1 MRSLTQNELCDLLEI
16 PRSGGAAFTV
26 SSVTEDSRRL
36 RPGAVFVVSSGAHAD
51 GHDFAPQAAA
61 AGAAAIVGGRDGLTE
76 LCGLPYL
83 RAADPHVAA
92 GRIAHALAGDPT
104 SRLCVL
110 GVTGT
115 NGKGGVA
122 HLVQAVLNH
131 AGRSCANFGTIGYDI
146 GGVLHSAPHT
156 TPFAED
162 LADMFA
168 RAECAGHTHVV
179 MEVSSIALDQERV
192 AGVHFAAAGFTNL
205 TRDHLDYHGDMDSYL
220 AAKLKLF
227 RRIEPSADMQNDP
240 RFIVVNA
247 EDPAAPHFIDASRVP
262 CHRFG
267 CGGDVRAEK
276 ARLDFSGATFRLA
289 TPFGT
294 ADAHIRLLGHHNV
307 SNALCAAAF
316 CTGLGVP
323 VDTVAAGLGTLASV
337 AGRFDP
343 VDAGQPFYV
352 IVDYAHTD
360 DGLLNVL
367 RAARALCKGRIIT
380 VFGCGGDRDKGKRPK
395 MGAIAASMSDFC
407 ILTSDN
413 PRTEDPHRILLDVE
427 VGMQRTD
434 KRKGDDYLV
443 IESREQA
450 IRKAVSLAK
459 PGDLVMI
466 AGKGHENYQIIGTER
481 RHFDDREEAMA
492 ALKALKP

>member
-1 MRSLTQNELCDLLEI
+1 MGSLTKNELCKLLGTDS
-16 PRSGGAAFTV
+16 PGGESFAV
-26 SSVTEDSRRL
+26 SSVTEDSRRVL
-36 RPGAVFVVSSGAHAD
+36 PGAVFVASPGEHVD
-51 GHDFAPQAAA
+51 GHDFVPQAAA
-61 AGAAAIVGGRDGLTE
+61 AGAVAVVGSREGVAE

-83 RAADPHVAA
+83 RVADARTAA
-92 GRIAHALAGDPT
+92 GFIAQRLAGDPT
-104 SRLCVL
+104 SRLRVI

-115 NGKGGVA
+115 NGKTSTV
-122 HLVQAVLNH
+122 HLVQAVLKH
-131 AGRSCANFGTIGYDI
+131 AGHSCANFGTIGYMI
-146 GGVLHSAPHT
+146 GGTLHNAPHT

-168 RAECAGHTHVV
+168 RAEAAGHTHVA

-192 AGVHFAAAGFTNL
+192 AGVRFCAAAFTNL
-205 TRDHLDYHGDMDSYL
+205 TRDHLDYHGDMEHYL

-227 RRIEPSADMQNDP
+227 TRVEPSADMQQEP
-240 RFIVVNA
+240 RATVANA
-247 EDPAAPHFIDASRVP
+247 EDPATPHFMAASRVP
-262 CHRFG
+262 CLRFG
-267 CGGDVRAEK
+267 TGGQVRAEQV
-276 ARLDFSGATFRLA
+276 RFDFGGTSFRLV
-289 TPFGT
+289 TPFGA
-294 ADAHIRLLGHHNV
+294 ADARIRLIGHHNL
-307 SNALCAAAF
+307 SNALCAAGL

-323 VDTVAAGLGTLASV
+323 VETVAAGLGSLPSV
-337 AGRFDP
+337 AGRFEP

-360 DGLLNVL
+360 DGLVNVL

-395 MGAIAASMSDFC
+395 MGGVAASMSDFC

-427 VGMQRTD
+427 VGMQRAE

-443 IESREQA
+443 IESREEA

-492 ALKALKP
+492 ALKALHS